1 MAFVASALTTEP
13 RKIALGPINI
23 EIQSFSCLSTDITG
37 TAAALR
43 MSRID
48 DVFVITPG
56 TVCQTVAP
64 VISGLNAT
72 FTFADP
78 AAACA
83 GYVAK
88 AINGYIVFLGR

>member
-13 RKIALGPINI
+13 RKFSLGPLNI
-23 EIQSFSCLSTDITG
+23 EIQSFSMVSTDVTG
-37 TAAALR
+37 TASAKY

-48 DVFVITPG
+48 DVWVITTG
-56 TVCQTVAP
+56 SACQTAAP
-64 VISGLNAT
+64 SISGLTAT

-83 GYVAK
+83 GYAAK
-88 AINGYIVFLGR
+88 NINGYIVFLGR